1 LRLGVFA
8 VNSEK
13 GRLAVDRPLI
23 WITAIY
29 AIGIIVGKALN
40 LPILFTSCVLLI
52 FLTLSLYSV
61 INKLNFSP
69 FLIALC
75 LITGILSYQVRNIP
89 NKNDISN
96 YADKGYL
103 AITGMVDDAPKEKN
117 GKRSFPLKVETPGKG
132 KVYVSIQDNSSELQY
147 GDRIEVRGVIS
158 QSDQYANPLM
168 PEGRKIYFLSS
179 YYYKVISSGG
189 GSSLKKLSLWLSF
202 HFNRVLNLVLPQ
214 KEASLLGS
222 ILLGSSVSPLP
233 SEMQETYRQA
243 GLIHL
248 LVVSGTQVSI
258 LIGVCLGIT
267 RGIGLPLWLAIALT
281 SFLNI
286 LLVVMTGTGASIL
299 RAAIMGETALV
310 GLLFERQKEVYTALA
325 LSALAL
331 LIIDPMTLFD
341 IGFQLSFLATWA
353 LVYIAPVLQQ
363 KLPQLLAVS
372 LAPIIATAPV
382 IALNFNQ
389 ITPGAVISNLL
400 VLPWVEFL
408 VILGCLTTLLGF
420 IVLPLA
426 QILGNTIWLMLTI
439 LDKIAGFVAAMP
451 GACFYIGVPSIP
463 LIAGYYAGLISL
475 IEIKSARFR
484 LALMV
489 LIIIFVVTW
498 QGALASVGLGGGELI
513 VTFIDV
519 GQGDSALIE
528 TPEGKNILIDG
539 GGVDSVRCI
548 GRSGDR
554 DLDIRGLGYQDKIGE
569 KVVVPFLRKKGINK
583 LDLVILTHPHADHL
597 GGLNVVLEK
606 MKVDQV
612 LDSGQTYASNAYQ
625 RFKML
630 IKANKIRYS
639 IAKAGGVVSFG
650 QNIKGYILS
659 PLPPMLGDTN
669 SDSIVMRL
677 VYGDISFL
685 FTGDLE
691 KEGEE
696 RVLNFA
702 FHIPHSTFLKVG
714 HHGSSTST
722 SDEFLRAV
730 RPKYAVISVGKH
742 NRYRHPF
749 PGTLKKLEIAGIK
762 YYRTDEDGG
771 VVVRTNGRELQ
782 VLPCK

>member
-1 LRLGVFA
+1 M
-8 VNSEK
+8 
-13 GRLAVDRPLI
+13 P
-23 WITAIY
+23 
-29 AIGIIVGKALN
+29 IIV
-40 LPILFTSCVLLI
+40 TSIILLI
-52 FLTLSLYSV
+52 FLILALYAI
-61 INKLNFSP
+61 INKLNFSY

-75 LITGILSYQVRNIP
+75 LIVGALSYQTRNIP
-89 NKNDISN
+89 DKNDISN
-96 YADKGYL
+96 YVDKGYL
-103 AITGMVDDAPKEKN
+103 TITGMVDNTPKEKN
-117 GKRSFPLKVETPGKG
+117 GKISFPLKAETPGKG
-132 KVYVSIQDNSSELQY
+132 KVYVSLQGSLNDLQY

-158 QSDQYANPLM
+158 QSDQYVNPLM
-168 PEGRKIYFLSS
+168 PEGKKIYFLSS
-179 YYYKVISSGG
+179 YYCKKLSSGG
-189 GSSLKKLSLWLSF
+189 GSELKRLSLWLSF

-267 RGIGLPLWLAIALT
+267 RGVGLPLWLAVVVT
-281 SFLNI
+281 SFLNL
-286 LLVVMTGTGASIL
+286 LLVVMTGAGASIL

-325 LSALAL
+325 LSALIL
-331 LIIDPMTLFD
+331 LIVDPMTLFD

-363 KLPQLLAVS
+363 KLPQLLAIS

-420 IVLPLA
+420 IFLPLA

-463 LIAGYYAGLISL
+463 LVAAYYVGLISL
-475 IEIKSARFR
+475 IELRSVRFR
-484 LALMV
+484 LALIG
-489 LIIIFVVTW
+489 LIIIFVITW
-498 QGALASVGLGGGELI
+498 QGALAPASLGGGEMV

-519 GQGDSALIE
+519 GQGDSVLIE
-528 TPEGKNILIDG
+528 TPEGKKVLIDG
-539 GGVDSVRCI
+539 GGIDGTKEI
-548 GRSGDR
+548 EE
-554 DLDIRGLGYQDKIGE
+554 DKIGS

-583 LDLVILTHPHADHL
+583 LDLVVLTHPHADHL
-597 GGLNVVLEK
+597 GGLNVVLDK
-606 MKVDQV
+606 IKVDQV
-612 LDSGQTYASNAYQ
+612 LDSGQTYASEAYK
-625 RFKML
+625 RFRML

-639 IAKAGGVVSFG
+639 IAKAGGILSFG

-659 PLPPMLGDTN
+659 PINPMLGDTN

-696 RVLNFA
+696 RVLQST
-702 FHIPHSTFLKVG
+702 FHNPHSTFLKVG

-722 SDEFLRAV
+722 SDEFLKAV

-749 PGTLKKLEIAGIK
+749 PGTLKKLDCTGIK
-762 YYRTDEDGG
+762 YYRTDDDGG
-771 VVVRTNGRELQ
+771 VVVRTNGHELQ
-782 VLPCK
+782 VLPRK